1 MFSFLASPSPSTFS
15 HSLALFIAFDSFAF
29 HNVPFISQPLPT
41 PSHQRYMSLRNTSLS
56 TLKRVQ
62 RTQSAER
69 LLSKEGREP
78 EAKHRE
84 AERHAGAAPLLAH
97 TLGESK

>member
-1 MFSFLASPSPSTFS
+1 
-15 HSLALFIAFDSFAF
+15 
-29 HNVPFISQPLPT
+29 
-41 PSHQRYMSLRNTSLS
+41 MSLRNTSLS
-56 TLKRVQ
+56 TLKRVK

-78 EAKHRE
+78 EAKQRE
-84 AERHAGAAPLLAH
+84 AERHAGAEPLLAH